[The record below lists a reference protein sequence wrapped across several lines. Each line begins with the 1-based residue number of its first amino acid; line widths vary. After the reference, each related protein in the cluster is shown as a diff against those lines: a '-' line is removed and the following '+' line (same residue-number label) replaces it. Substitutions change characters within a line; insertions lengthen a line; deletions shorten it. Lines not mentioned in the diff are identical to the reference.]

1 MDWRDDQSTDQ
12 AEPELRRNTMI
23 NSIFGRINSTGNVE
37 VFFSECGES
46 VTRFDESIATV
57 YPVDSDLSAQY
68 EHPTGI
74 VLSQEDADKIGL
86 SIE

>member
-1 MDWRDDQSTDQ
+1 MDWQDDQPTDQ
-12 AEPELRRNTMI
+12 AEPETRRNTMI

-57 YPVDSDLSAQY
+57 YPVDSDLSASY
-68 EHPTGI
+68 EHPAGI
-74 VLSQEDADKIGL
+74 VLSQEDAAKIGL